1 MIEKKIG
8 IFTLAITLIL
18 LGVLFLINNLMNI
31 DIRFILSV
39 FWPSIII
46 LLGIEIFLS
55 KIIFQKDETKD
66 KVPISGKSIFFI
78 LVIVFVV
85 FVLSELQSFPFY
97 INTDV
102 GIIPVSYKSQTTVN
116 KEVAIEA
123 KDKKKLKIKNSFGDI
138 NLDKNEEKDIKV
150 NMLVKMKHNYDE
162 EEARKIAD
170 NILKVTND
178 SRDYIELISQRDK
191 YISDNKLKDLEIDL
205 EITVPYD
212 MELDIV
218 NEHGDIEIYD
228 FANSAKVSNRHGDI
242 LVQDTEGILEIK
254 NSHGAVEV
262 YNLDGEANIENR
274 HGRISAQ
281 KITKYINIVSQHGDI
296 QVIGVDGNVDI
307 DNSHDS
313 IEVKKIGG
321 NLIIES
327 RYCGVDIED
336 VSGDIKVK
344 GSHGSIDAKN
354 IEGNVRIDNEQ
365 GVIGL
370 VNANNAVE
378 LNNRNDKIFFESDKA
393 ISKWLKV
400 DNAHGRVNIR
410 LPKSQEGKFNIY
422 TRHGQI
428 RNDFGLNI
436 DSNQNEESID
446 ESIGNKDV
454 TIDIRAEHGDISID
468 AAME

>member
-228 FANSAKVSNRHGDI
+228 FANSAKLNNRHGDI

-313 IEVKKIGG
+313 IEIKKIGG
-321 NLIIES
+321 NLVIES

-336 VSGDIKVK
+336 ISGDIKVK

-365 GVIGL
+365 GAIAL

-400 DNAHGRVNIR
+400 DNAHGRVDIR
-410 LPKSQEGKFNIY
+410 LPKSQEAKFNIY